1 MRNWFFLLGILLFG
15 ICETQAQAFSI
26 FPRERKVA
34 SWDLVLPSTRKSIL
48 DKDNGMERV
57 TLLDEFMNDSS
68 SSEVRDP
75 LISGVTDSNV
85 LDIKEDETLF
95 GPRLYRFGALN
106 GSLYEQ
112 IQGGNNAHL
121 WSLHWAS
128 DSAFIDS
135 GELIPLLLVDFYGED
150 TLKNILW
157 CISELD
163 SEILNFKWIHEALGD
178 SCWRNVA
185 WEERWQRGDTFA
197 YFVMDDYLLPLPC
210 NHESIYL
217 YYGGAKD
224 ITLTIDYDF
233 AGGLTLDECLPF
245 IEEHVE
251 HLRAFHQED
260 CLTETPQ
267 LTIEV
272 GIRNAAIVEIRE
284 FMRKISDLGIR
295 IELVFPWER

>member
-1 MRNWFFLLGILLFG
+1 MRKSFFLLGIILLG
-15 ICETQAQAFSI
+15 ICEAQAQTFSI
-26 FPRERKVA
+26 FPRERKEA
-34 SWDLVLPSTRKSIL
+34 SWDFVLPANRMSAL
-48 DKDNGMERV
+48 NNYNGIERV
-57 TLLDEFMNDSS
+57 VVLDEFMDDSLAI
-68 SSEVRDP
+68 EMRDT
-75 LISGVTDSNV
+75 LISGDAGSDVSYFEEN
-85 LDIKEDETLF
+85 EALF

-106 GSLYEQ
+106 GSLYER
-112 IQGGNNAHL
+112 IQGGNNTHL
-121 WSLHWAS
+121 WALHWAS
-128 DSAFIDS
+128 DSAFLDS
-135 GELIPLLLVDFYGED
+135 GELIPLLLVDFFGED
-150 TLKNILW
+150 TLRNILW
-157 CISELD
+157 CASELD
-163 SEILNFKWIHEALGD
+163 SETLNFEWIYEAVRD
-178 SCWRNVA
+178 SCWRNIA

-197 YFVMDDYLLPLPC
+197 YFVMEDYLLPLPC

-217 YYGGAKD
+217 YYGGSKD

-272 GIRNAAIVEIRE
+272 AVRNAVIVEIRE